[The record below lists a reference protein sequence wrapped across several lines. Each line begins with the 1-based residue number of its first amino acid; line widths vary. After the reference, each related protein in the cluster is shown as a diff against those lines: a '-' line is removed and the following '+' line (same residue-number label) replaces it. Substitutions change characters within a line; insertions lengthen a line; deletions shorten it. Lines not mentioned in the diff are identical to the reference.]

1 MQMRNKLN
9 DMENE
14 SNSVYSTLN
23 DKLTDMNFI
32 QQAIRLSENNT
43 AGDDITIAEMSHNL
57 TEAYN
62 SSDPLAMHHEEEA
75 EYEDIAHSAEFCGFE
90 GGEPCVCDGEVWYG
104 RADSG
109 SFQ

>member
-43 AGDDITIAEMSHNL
+43 AGDDITISEKS
-57 TEAYN
+57 
-62 SSDPLAMHHEEEA
+62 
-75 EYEDIAHSAEFCGFE
+75 
-90 GGEPCVCDGEVWYG
+90 
-104 RADSG
+104 
-109 SFQ
+109 